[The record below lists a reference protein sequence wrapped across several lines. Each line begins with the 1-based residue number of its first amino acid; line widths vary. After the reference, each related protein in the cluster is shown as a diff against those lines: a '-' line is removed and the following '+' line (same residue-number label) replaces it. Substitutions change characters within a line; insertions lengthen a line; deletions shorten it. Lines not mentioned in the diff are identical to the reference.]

1 MIESAAE
8 ASEKGSASVDD
19 GPRGA
24 ASAPDSPSPIVYGSP
39 TGRAFPSPWGAPHP
53 PRFYVVES
61 TGYRVMILD
70 RDYCHRVVWSRSGYP
85 RDRIRWRADRECARL
100 NREDSDG

>member
-1 MIESAAE
+1 M
-8 ASEKGSASVDD
+8 
-19 GPRGA
+19 
-24 ASAPDSPSPIVYGSP
+24 VYGSP

-53 PRFYVVES
+53 PRFYVVGAGRPP
-61 TGYRVMILD
+61 TQVMILD
-70 RDYCHRVVWSRSGYP
+70 RDYCHRVVWSDWSRTGYP